1 MPPKQGPEGGV
12 RPIPTQTAP
21 VPEAHLLGKD
31 GLAKLSESTR
41 TVEGP
46 KIKEIL
52 STPEGREKFKKVKK
66 IVIAGPP
73 RSGKSCF
80 REGAKQAIKNVPD
93 APYPLVTTACP
104 DGEGAWFQETVNKD
118 PELAA
123 KLKADYKSKFTPEF
137 VKRVADGV
145 TNLKSGLNFID
156 IGGIIT
162 PENAQICKDANAAL
176 LLCGENAIEAGLPAE
191 WKTFFANLN
200 IPVIAELY
208 SDYFGTDDYVEGTG
222 EDGVFR
228 ASVHHLERGEN
239 LANREAL
246 QNFARFVVNFEKI
259 ANLYE
264 KEPKYRFGLLDPRP
278 IDAAKSAN
286 EQIFANAEN
295 GTLGIEMT
303 LPQYLDQCTLGNVDP
318 QHTDGD
324 ITKAAIDIVV
334 DMPLPSEEVT
344 MVTVRPDLDS
354 FGSMALLSLRQKGL
368 EITDAVRERA
378 KKISISDTFANGEWT
393 PSALPD
399 RKNIWAGVKD
409 KDLSAI
415 DALVMDF
422 KVPIAQRVK
431 ILEKWFETGEEPV
444 EYRERVKKDR
454 VAIVEALEKG
464 DIKHELVSNGDIAV
478 VESKSGAGTTI
489 GYALAPIVI
498 VTNPQFSFQGSEPIV
513 KHTICQYQLGH
524 VDLVAV
530 LKELNEIEK
539 GWGGSPTIVGSP
551 QGISST
557 IPQEKIVEIVSKH
570 LMKP

>member
-1 MPPKQGPEGGV
+1 MPPKQKFPEGT
-12 RPIPTQTAP
+12 RPAP
-21 VPEAHLLGKD
+21 AEKTTNAPLSGKD
-31 GLAKLSESTR
+31 GLAKLSESTS

-46 KIKEIL
+46 KIKDIL
-52 STPEGREKFKKVKK
+52 NTPEGKEKFKVKK

-80 REGAKQAIKNVPD
+80 REGAKQAIKNLPN
-93 APYPLVTTACP
+93 APYPLFITACP
-104 DGEGAWFQETVNKD
+104 DGEGAWFQETMNKD

-137 VKRVADGV
+137 VKRVADSV
-145 TNLKSGLNFID
+145 SNLKLELNFID

-176 LLCGENAIEAGLPAE
+176 LLCGETSVEAGLPAE
-191 WKTFFANLN
+191 WKTFFSQLN

-208 SDYFGTDDYVEGTG
+208 SDYYGKDDYVEGTG

-239 LANREAL
+239 LGDREAI

-259 ANLYE
+259 VNLYE
-264 KEPKYRFGLLDPRP
+264 KESKYTFGLLDPRP
-278 IDAAKSAN
+278 IDAAKTAN
-286 EQIFANAEN
+286 KQIFANAKN
-295 GTLGIEMT
+295 GAIGIEMT
-303 LPQYLDQCTLGNVDP
+303 LPQYLDQCTLGNIDP

-324 ITKAAIDIVV
+324 ITKAAIDVV
-334 DMPLPSEEVT
+334 LDMPLPTEEVA

-354 FGSMALLSLRQKGL
+354 LGSMALLSLRQKGL
-368 EITDAVRERA
+368 EVTDAVRERA
-378 KKISISDTFANGEWT
+378 KKISISDTFANGEWK

-399 RKNIWAGVKD
+399 RNNIWAGVND

-415 DALVMDF
+415 AALVMDF
-422 KVPIAQRVK
+422 KVPVNQRIKV
-431 ILEKWFETGEEPV
+431 LEKWFETGEEPV

-454 VAIVEALEKG
+454 MSIVDALEKG
-464 DIKHELVSNGDIAV
+464 DIKHSVVGNGEIAV
-478 VESKSGAGTTI
+478 VESRSGAGTAI
-489 GYALAPIVI
+489 GYSLAPTVV
-498 VTNPQFSFQGSEPIV
+498 VTNPQFSFQGAEPIV
-513 KHTICQYQLGH
+513 KHTICQYKLGY

-539 GWGGSPTIVGSP
+539 GWGGSPTIIGSP
-551 QGISST
+551 QGVSST

-570 LMKP
+570 LLKT